1 MLSYFIPHYF
11 LRIYLLAFSSLLVT
25 LILPV
30 AAQAQRQSIE
40 GDIEQNTN
48 MRSVERPDQDQVA
61 AKVAGAKANLKAM
74 KSDVAKLAEL
84 VNSLKDDLDKSNP
97 NVLPAQRKEKVEE
110 IRKLANHIKRL
121 NSSF

>member
-1 MLSYFIPHYF
+1 
-11 LRIYLLAFSSLLVT
+11 
-25 LILPV
+25 LPV

-74 KSDVAKLAEL
+74 KSEVAKLAEL

-97 NVLPAQRKEKVEE
+97 NLLPAQRKEKVEE
-110 IRKLANHIKRL
+110 IRKLANHIERL